1 VGASKGTGSL
11 PGKGDRVSH
20 GQYGLGTITE
30 VDVYHTVIDFD
41 EHGVRR
47 FVTGIVVLDRSST
60 PAPPPRERAPARR
73 ARAKTPASGT

>member
-1 VGASKGTGSL
+1 LGSL

-30 VDVYHTVIDFD
+30 VDVHHTVIDFD

-60 PAPPPRERAPARR
+60 PAPPPRERATARR
-73 ARAKTPASGT
+73 GRAKSPASGV